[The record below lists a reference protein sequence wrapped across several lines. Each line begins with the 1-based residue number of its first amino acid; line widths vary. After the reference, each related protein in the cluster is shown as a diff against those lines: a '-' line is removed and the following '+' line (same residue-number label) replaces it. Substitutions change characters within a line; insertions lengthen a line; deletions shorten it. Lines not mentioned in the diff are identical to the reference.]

1 MSSYR
6 TSFFYDRQIRRFL
19 QQFIRILSN
28 FQVELAPGPEGEQ
41 VLQAVPVFYG
51 DASRQASQILRSN
64 SENTV
69 KSVPAMAVHINALNY
84 DQKRTQEPNFVSKI
98 NVRTQGVDPVTGAPN
113 GKQGDVFTVER
124 LMPVPYKLTLKVDV
138 WTSNTEQKLML
149 LEQIMVLFNPAFE
162 IQSTDNYIDWTSL
175 SYVLLTGIDW
185 TNRSVP
191 AGTED
196 TIDIASLTFELP
208 IWISPPAKIK
218 KLGVV
223 QAIVNSIFDTQGQ
236 LTDLSIGSLSNSG
249 LYNPNDATANWTG
262 SRGRSALDLLT
273 QKVITFSNYSV
284 VYHGNTLKLARE
296 NDITATDVTL
306 TVDVNLRMKHQ
317 WVALLQQYGTITN
330 GTSQVRLLQANGS
343 EVVGVIALHPTDDSL
358 LLYTPFGD
366 TLPGNTIDAINAI
379 INPQNVNVNTHLVN
393 PNTGTRYLLLHGI
406 GAIND
411 TELAPAWN
419 YAGYPPLVAEA
430 NDVVEFNGNHWNVVF
445 TAAAAH
451 TVEYVT
457 NLTTGSQYK
466 WEAGTWTKS
475 VEGVYL
481 AAYWRLV
488 L

>member
-1 MSSYR
+1 MTSYR

-28 FQVELAPGPEGEQ
+28 FQVELGSGPNGEQ
-41 VLQAVPVFYG
+41 VLQTVPVFYG

-64 SENTV
+64 SENAI

-84 DQKRTQEPNFVSKI
+84 DQKRTQEPNFVSTI

-113 GKQGDVFTVER
+113 GKQGDTFTVER
-124 LMPVPYKLTLKVDV
+124 LMPVPYRLTLKVDV

-185 TNRSVP
+185 SNRSVP

-218 KLGVV
+218 KLGVI

-236 LTDLSIGSLSNSG
+236 LTDLSIGSLSNNG
-249 LYNPNDATANWTG
+249 LNDPGGATANWTG
-262 SRGRSALDLLT
+262 VRGASTLDLLT

-306 TVDVNLRMKHQ
+306 SPDINLRMRHQ
-317 WVALLQQYGTITN
+317 WAALIQEYGAIVN
-330 GTSQVRLLQANGS
+330 GSTQIRLLQANGS

-366 TLPGNTIDAINAI
+366 TLPANTIDAINAI
-379 INPQNVNVNTHLVN
+379 INPQNVNVDTHLAN
-393 PNTGTRYLLLHGI
+393 LNAGTRYLLLHAVG
-406 GAIND
+406 NTDD
-411 TELAPAWN
+411 TESAPAWN
-419 YAGYPPLVAEA
+419 YAGYPTLVAEA
-430 NDVVEFNGNHWNVVF
+430 NDIIEFNGNYWTVVF
-445 TAAAAH
+445 AAAAA
-451 TVEYVT
+451 TSVEYVT

-466 WEAGTWTKS
+466 WEAGAWTKS

-481 AAYWRLV
+481 AADWRLV